1 VLRTPECGAELS
13 LPTADLFGCALI
25 RTSEQIRW
33 SESRRGLQACS
44 LSPLR
49 LRSAPHY
56 IFKKGSLWLNEF
68 RLIGSGSESSIL
80 SVFVFSMV
88 QILLIV
94 LKMAD
99 KRLSDQF
106 DSRKEMVPMKKT
118 GLLRSLF
125 ISSVQYIWAVGVG
138 ITAGALSA

>member
-1 VLRTPECGAELS
+1 MNEL
-13 LPTADLFGCALI
+13 
-25 RTSEQIRW
+25 
-33 SESRRGLQACS
+33 
-44 LSPLR
+44 
-49 LRSAPHY
+49 
-56 IFKKGSLWLNEF
+56 

-99 KRLSDQF
+99 NCLSDQF
-106 DSRKEMVPMKKT
+106 GSRKELVPMKKT

-125 ISSVQYIWAVGVG
+125 ISSVQNIWAVGVG

>member
-1 VLRTPECGAELS
+1 M
-13 LPTADLFGCALI
+13 
-25 RTSEQIRW
+25 
-33 SESRRGLQACS
+33 
-44 LSPLR
+44 
-49 LRSAPHY
+49 
-56 IFKKGSLWLNEF
+56 NEF
-68 RLIGSGSESSIL
+68 RLIGSGSESPIL
-80 SVFVFSMV
+80 SVFVFSMA

-118 GLLRSLF
+118 GLLGSLF